1 MHRNRLAQRQ
11 TAGRHTVTQLTN
23 RRLSRVPQQNPPPH
37 LKWKIVYVAASAIS
51 KIVAHR
57 NRAPAGKVHT
67 RADSID
73 CRSVPRE
80 VQFRRTLRFFRPAN
94 ATFFPPSHPPHPRRP
109 TPPIHK
115 SPSRPAP
122 SQIPP
127 QPVARKQATPQ
138 SAKFPA
144 RPPTRASQAASHQP
158 EQFPQELP
166 AAIRGTPAG
175 TAARPVSKVV
185 SPIA

>member
-11 TAGRHTVTQLTN
+11 TAGRHTVIQLTN

-94 ATFFPPSHPPHPRRP
+94 PPKRPRP

-158 EQFPQELP
+158 EKFPKELP

>member
-11 TAGRHTVTQLTN
+11 TAGRHTVIQLTN

-80 VQFRRTLRFFRPAN
+80 VQFHRTLRFFRPAN
-94 ATFFPPSHPPHPRRP
+94 ATNAAAPTRRRS

-115 SPSRPAP
+115 PPSRPAP

-127 QPVARKQATPQ
+127 QPVARKRATPQ

-144 RPPTRASQAASHQP
+144 RPPTRASQVASHQP
-158 EQFPQELP
+158 EKFPQELP